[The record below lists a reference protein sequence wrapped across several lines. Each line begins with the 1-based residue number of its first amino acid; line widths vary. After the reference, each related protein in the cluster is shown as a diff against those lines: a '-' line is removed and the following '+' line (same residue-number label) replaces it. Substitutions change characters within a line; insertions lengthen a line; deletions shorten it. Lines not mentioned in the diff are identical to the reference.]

1 MFGISDDP
9 NNVCLQDRV
18 VYTCTAPTVLAWTVG
33 GVGLPSYIAGQ
44 PSGVVGTT
52 RDDPS
57 QLPGVVANL
66 TDVVGAML
74 TSTLTIS
81 SAGSV
86 MNESEIRCD
95 SLSGDSNSTVLRH
108 KGDTI
113 VPGYCMQGT
122 YTVGPVLIA
131 RI

>member
-1 MFGISDDP
+1 MPD
-9 NNVCLQDRV
+9 
-18 VYTCTAPTVLAWTVG
+18 VLSWTVG
-33 GVGLPSYIAGQ
+33 SVTLSVYITGQ

-52 RDDPS
+52 RDDPTR
-57 QLPGVVANL
+57 LPGIVANL

-95 SLSGDSNSTVLRH
+95 GLSGDSNSTVLRH

-113 VPGYCMQGT
+113 VPGYCMQGM
-122 YTVGPVLIA
+122 YTIGPVLIV

>member
-18 VYTCTAPTVLAWTVG
+18 VYTCTVPNVLSWTVG
-33 GVGLPSYIAGQ
+33 EIQVGSYL
-44 PSGVVGTT
+44 SGPNLLVGTT
-52 RDDPS
+52 RMNGD
-57 QLPGVVANL
+57 LPGIVANL

-81 SAGSV
+81 SAESV

-95 SLSGDSNSTVLRH
+95 GLSGDSNSTVLRH

-122 YTVGPVLIA
+122 YTIGPVLIV